1 MDQLNIRT
9 CTAQNCSQ
17 TLILVKFVNNF
28 EQWILNTEVWE
39 NFGVKKKSDVQW
51 CPKIKVS
58 KYFLQ

>member
-39 NFGVKKKSDVQW
+39 NFGVKKKIGHAV
-51 CPKIKVS
+51 VS
-58 KYFLQ
+58 EN